1 MKISITLAAASIAA
15 IASAAPTTVVK
26 RADSCAQ
33 YGSVATGTYTVYNNL
48 WGETAAT
55 SGSECFGVDG
65 LSGTTV
71 KWHTT
76 YGYRI
81 DLLRSTY

>member
-1 MKISITLAAASIAA
+1 MKLSITLAAASLAA

-33 YGSVATGTYTVYNNL
+33 WGSVVTGTYTVYNNL
-48 WGETAAT
+48 WGESAAT

-76 YGYRI
+76 
-81 DLLRSTY
+81 

>member
-1 MKISITLAAASIAA
+1 MKLSITLAAASLVAIAA
-15 IASAAPTTVVK
+15 AAPTTVVK

-33 YGSVATGTYTVYNNL
+33 YASVTTGTYTVYNNL

-55 SGSECFGVDG
+55 SGSECFGVDS

-76 YGYRI
+76 
-81 DLLRSTY
+81 